1 MRGEAEA
8 FHLRRFNLRVLIAGV
23 VLSCSGEPVRA
34 QATPPP
40 PAASPASGAL
50 PSPGSP
56 RTSVV
61 SFLELSRAGRW
72 DEAARFLERPQVAGS
87 PAALAER
94 VKAVLDAY
102 AWLDPSALSPLDE
115 GKRDDGLPPDVE
127 EIATFDVPGGRL
139 PVRLVRTDGEGP
151 SWIFDRATVT
161 RLDELYG
168 SLRNRWAL
176 EHLPAPLLRP
186 GPRDLLYWQWLALPL
201 ILVGSWGVGLLLG
214 RLTHAVLLRV
224 AGRTSSTLDDELAE
238 RLERP
243 IALLWALVVVAIPI
257 SALNL
262 YEPADRL
269 LAGLRRAGILIVL
282 FWAALRALDLV
293 RDAVASSGW
302 ARQRPSALALVPL
315 SSRVGKVL
323 LSALAAVSALA
334 ALGYP
339 VTGLLAGLGIG
350 GLALALAAQ
359 KTVENLFGSF
369 SIGIDQPFRE
379 GDLVK
384 IDDTFGNVE
393 RIGLRS
399 SRIRTFDRTLVT
411 IPNGRLAELR
421 VETFAARDRLRL
433 TTEIGLTYGTG
444 SAQIRRIVTRLE
456 AELRSHPKLWPDSV
470 TVAFQSFG
478 ESSLNLLVMAWFET
492 TDWAEFLAI
501 RQEMYLRFMEIVEEE
516 GSSFAFPTRTVHFAG
531 RDAVPG

>member
-8 FHLRRFNLRVLIAGV
+8 FHLLRFHLRALIAGA

-40 PAASPASGAL
+40 PAASPASGAH

-61 SFLELSRAGRW
+61 SFLELSRSGRW
-72 DEAARFLERPQVAGS
+72 NEAARFLEPPPRIVGS
-87 PAALAER
+87 PAALAQR
-94 VKAVLDAY
+94 VKAVLDSN
-102 AWLDPSALSPLDE
+102 AWLDPNDLSPLDE
-115 GKRDDGLPPDVE
+115 GRRDDGLPPEVE
-127 EIATFDVPGGRL
+127 EIASFTVPGGRL
-139 PVRLVRTDGEGP
+139 PVRLVRTDGEGGP
-151 SWIFDRATVT
+151 SWIFDRATVS
-161 RLDELYG
+161 RLDALYG

-201 ILVGSWGVGLLLG
+201 ILVASYWVGLPLG
-214 RLTHAVLLRV
+214 RLTHAVPLRV
-224 AGRTSSTLDDELAE
+224 AGRTSSSLDDEVAE
-238 RLERP
+238 RLDRP
-243 IALLWALVVVAIPI
+243 IALLWTLVVVAIPI

-262 YEPADRL
+262 YEPAERML
-269 LAGLRRAGILIVL
+269 GSLRKAGILIVV
-282 FWAALRALDLV
+282 FWAALRTLDLV

-302 ARQRPSALALVPL
+302 ARQRPSARALVPL

-350 GLALALAAQ
+350 GLAVALAAQ

-384 IDDTFGNVE
+384 IDDAFGNVE

-399 SRIRTFDRTLVT
+399 SRIRTFDRTVVT

-421 VETFAARDRLRL
+421 VETYAARDRLRL

-470 TVAFQSFG
+470 TVAFQTFG
-478 ESSLNLLVMAWFET
+478 ESSLNVLVMAWFET

-516 GSSFAFPTRTVHFAG
+516 GSSFAFPTRTVHLVEQT
-531 RDAVPG
+531 VP